1 MSDRLQ
7 ADEGTRR
14 EVFNR
19 IASFFHQ
26 HRQEEIQIEILPFYP
41 VPDTHIYTED
51 AVLAVGIPKSSLWK
65 AFQHARLLFFNPSRS
80 QSDLLSSS
88 LILILHD
95 PEHITAINARK
106 RLLLSLFP
114 PQTPFPFDS
123 TQYEVTPYTEY
134 TLLTSILTSPLHR
147 HTKSPHLW
155 SHRRWLL
162 TTYPSLK
169 CAPPTSTP
177 SSSSTSV
184 PSRPSTSSSSTS
196 KLLRKWCRKEIT
208 TILRAASTHPK
219 NYYAWTYLRHLIN
232 VIVPTI
238 VPLLHEEIV
247 SWCIKHTGD
256 ISGWTFL
263 AWLWILERSQTIFT
277 PQDPP
282 PSQPQIRTVIATV
295 NGRRREDVLA
305 ERYTQLVMILNY
317 SHNTAPGHE
326 SLWVF
331 VREVV
336 TRGVFD
342 ESVYNQR
349 IVETLQEWD
358 ARPWPGARAGED
370 MVKERVLVREFL
382 RDLYARIAAAAN
394 AAAAASAAAAN
405 VGATRADEDCEM
417 ADLPP

>member
-7 ADEGTRR
+7 ADEETRR
-14 EVFNR
+14 DVFNR
-19 IASFFHQ
+19 IASFFHT
-26 HRQEEIQIEILPFYP
+26 HRQDEVQIEILPFYP
-41 VPDTHIYTED
+41 VPDTHIYVED

-65 AFQHARLLFFNPSRS
+65 AFQHARLLFFDSSRS

-88 LILILHD
+88 LVLILHD

-106 RLLLSLFP
+106 RLLLSLYP

-123 TQYEVTPYTEY
+123 THHEVTPYTEY

-155 SHRRWLL
+155 AHRRWLL

-169 CAPPTSTP
+169 LPPPTP
-177 SSSSTSV
+177 SPTSA

-219 NYYAWTYLRHLIN
+219 NYYAWTYLRHLIE

-238 VPLLHEEIV
+238 TPLLHEEIV

-263 AWLWILERSQTIFT
+263 AWLWLLERSQTTFS
-277 PQDPP
+277 PSPSPP
-282 PSQPQIRTVIATV
+282 TSYSQPTTVIATV

-305 ERYTQLVMILNY
+305 ERHTQLMMILNY
-317 SHNTAPGHE
+317 SQNTAPGHE

-349 IVETLQEWD
+349 IVEMLQEWD

-370 MVKERVLVREFL
+370 MVKERILVREFL
-382 RDLYARIAAAAN
+382 RDLYSRIAAAAN
-394 AAAAASAAAAN
+394 AASAAAAAAN
-405 VGATRADEDCEM
+405 VGVVRGDEDCEM
-417 ADLPP
+417 VDLPP